1 MKNKNL
7 LLFVLFIFCLFCVS
21 FFVSDRLD
29 YERYP
34 WHMMPWK
41 NQDSLSTEYLQK
53 YEIQSDTVAFDLKEN
68 ADRIVFI
75 QVDAWGLPFD
85 ESLLEEELSVF
96 KNAKTFIHWRK
107 RNQTKQ
113 VELLELNN
121 RSKNGVY
128 FFGGDSLEYGRKTYI
143 PDLGFV
149 QMVLCQNCSDEIMA
163 SKLDSALSVENPVAV
178 IAWTAQSSRVGVG
191 ADIRKSLKL
200 IADLATKHPDVRFVV
215 QGTHRPILGT
225 PETRKKYYAHWI
237 PVVVLN

>member
-1 MKNKNL
+1 MVIAG
-7 LLFVLFIFCLFCVS
+7 LFVFS
-21 FFVSDRLD
+21 FFTRDRLD
-29 YERYP
+29 FERYP
-34 WHMMPWK
+34 WHVMPWK

-53 YEIQSDTVAFDLKEN
+53 YEIQSDKVAFDLKEN

-75 QVDAWGLPFD
+75 QVDAWGLPLD
-85 ESLLEEELSVF
+85 ESLLSEELSVF
-96 KNAKTFIHWRK
+96 KNAKAFIHWRI

-121 RSKNGVY
+121 RSKSGVY
-128 FFGGDSLEYGRKTYI
+128 FFGGDSLEYGRKAYI

-149 QMVLCQNCSDEIMA
+149 QMVLCQNCSDGIMA
-163 SKLDSALSVENPVAV
+163 SKLDSALLAEDPVAV
-178 IAWTAQSSRVGVG
+178 MAWTTQSSRVGVE

-200 IADLATKHPDVRFVV
+200 IADLATKHPDVKFVV

-225 PETRKKYYAHWI
+225 PETRKKYYAHWV

>member
-1 MKNKNL
+1 MLNKNL
-7 LLFVLFIFCLFCVS
+7 IGFVVLLLCLFATS
-21 FFVSDRLD
+21 FFLTDELQLD
-29 YERYP
+29 NYP

-107 RNQTKQ
+107 QNQTKQ

-121 RSKNGVY
+121 RSKSGVY
-128 FFGGDSLEYGRKTYI
+128 FFGGDSLEYGRKAYI

-178 IAWTAQSSRVGVG
+178 VAWTTQSSRVGEIT
-191 ADIRKSLKL
+191 DIKISLKL
-200 IADLATKHPDVRFVV
+200 IAELAKKHPDVKFVV
-215 QGTHRPILGT
+215 QGTHRPILES
-225 PETRKKYYAHWI
+225 PETRKKYYAHWV

>member
-7 LLFVLFIFCLFCVS
+7 LHFALFIFCLFCVS

-85 ESLLEEELSVF
+85 ESLLNEELSVL
-96 KNAKTFIHWRK
+96 KNEKAFIHWR
-107 RNQTKQ
+107 RLNQTKQ

-121 RSKNGVY
+121 RTKSGVY
-128 FFGGDSLEYGRKTYI
+128 FFGGDSLEYGRKAYI

-163 SKLDSALSVENPVAV
+163 SKLDSTLSVENPVAV
-178 IAWTAQSSRVGVG
+178 MAWTTQSSRVGVG

-200 IADLATKHPDVRFVV
+200 IADLATKHPDVKFVV

>member
-7 LLFVLFIFCLFCVS
+7 LFFVLFIFCLFCVS
-21 FFVSDRLD
+21 FFVSNRLD

-41 NQDSLSTEYLQK
+41 NQDSLSTKYLQE

-68 ADRIVFI
+68 AERTVFI

-107 RNQTKQ
+107 QNQTKQ

-121 RSKNGVY
+121 RSKSGVY
-128 FFGGDSLEYGRKTYI
+128 FFGGDSLEYGRKAYI

-163 SKLDSALSVENPVAV
+163 SKLDSALSVKNSVAV
-178 IAWTAQSSRVGVG
+178 MAWTTQSSRVGVE

-200 IADLATKHPDVRFVV
+200 IADLATKHSDVRFVV

-225 PETRKKYYAHWI
+225 PETRKKYYAHWV